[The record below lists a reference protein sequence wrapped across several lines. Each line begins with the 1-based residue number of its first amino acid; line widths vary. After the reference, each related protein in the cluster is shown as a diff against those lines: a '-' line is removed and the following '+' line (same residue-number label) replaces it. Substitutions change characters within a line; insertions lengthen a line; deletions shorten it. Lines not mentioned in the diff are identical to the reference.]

1 MPRLDTMDQLYGS
14 AARGDHVEPTSAYR
28 QFLWQPENAVRNWI
42 AMVVVIEQP
51 SVKSTLGQD
60 GLNADKVQTDKSCYW
75 ESLLVRSSTRDR
87 GAATI
92 HCASVMRCTFFI
104 SVMVLMAI
112 AREPPLS
119 KTFPVALTYLPTNGS
134 SRSRWLLSGI
144 ESEIGT

>member
-1 MPRLDTMDQLYGS
+1 MDQFYGS
-14 AARGDHVEPTSAYR
+14 TVRWDQVEPTTADG
-28 QFLWQPENAVRNWI
+28 QLLWQPQNAVRDWI
-42 AMVVVIEQP
+42 AMLVVIEQP

-60 GLNADKVQTDKSCYW
+60 GLNADKVQTDKPLLL
-75 ESLLVRSSTRDR
+75 ESLLVCSSTRDR

-104 SVMVLMAI
+104 SVMVSMAI

-134 SRSRWLLSGI
+134 SRSR
-144 ESEIGT
+144 